1 MKNIKH
7 TAIAAAIISLLAF
20 TIVATTWKLKGD
32 AVIEFSSS
40 KANGTFGGLKAII
53 VFDKDHPEQ
62 ASFSAS
68 IDATSIATGFFLK
81 TSHAKDA
88 LGTDEHPLIKFVSTE
103 VSKSGSAY
111 IAKGNL
117 TLKGA
122 TKPAVIHFTFDDK
135 GTQGIFKGD
144 MKVIPK
150 DFGIDRMGTPPE
162 VLIKLTVPVV
172 KS

>member
-1 MKNIKH
+1 MKNIKQ
-7 TAIAAAIISLLAF
+7 ASIAAAIISLLAF
-20 TIVATTWKLKGD
+20 TIVATNWKLKGD

-40 KANGTFGGLKAII
+40 KANGSFGGLKATI
-53 VFDKDHPEQ
+53 VFDKDHPEE
-62 ASFSAS
+62 AKFSAS
-68 IDATSIATGFFLK
+68 IDANSIATGFFLK

-88 LGTDEHPLIKFVSTE
+88 LGADDYPLIKFISTE
-103 VSKSGSAY
+103 VSKSGNAY

-135 GTQGIFKGD
+135 GTQGVFKGE
-144 MKVIPK
+144 MRVVPK